1 MSSAKRCAPM
11 TTRLCAAWFGRLI
24 SWHID
29 AGPVA
34 SLRACR
40 CVLSASI
47 TETTRAM
54 ISTCSGARLVGPVTV
69 ETVMSCERVGKSE
82 LANPAMLTGA
92 ASDIFSCVLSM
103 TVSI

>member
-1 MSSAKRCAPM
+1 M
-11 TTRLCAAWFGRLI
+11 
-24 SWHID
+24 
-29 AGPVA
+29 
-34 SLRACR
+34 
-40 CVLSASI
+40 
-47 TETTRAM
+47 
-54 ISTCSGARLVGPVTV
+54 GPVTV

>member
-1 MSSAKRCAPM
+1 MRSSARRSGPM

-34 SLRACR
+34 SPLACH
-40 CVLSASI
+40 CVPSVST

-54 ISTCSGARLVGPVTV
+54 ILTCSGARLAGPVTV
-69 ETVMSCERVGKSE
+69 ETVMSCERVGKSR
-82 LANPAMLTGA
+82 LALA
-92 ASDIFSCVLSM
+92 ASLAADANCPVLL
-103 TVSI
+103 